1 MVSAFAY
8 SVNRAV
14 ILYSAAMSTFS
25 TPEELAAMRH
35 SLAHVLA
42 QAVTKL
48 YPETRLTIGPPID
61 TGCYYDFLFTEPIS
75 EEAFP
80 AIEKEMKKIIHQ
92 GQIFRRDELSPADAK
107 KYWKDRKQPF
117 KVELIED
124 LEKNESVQMVTHYVN
139 IGPGGEEAFVDLC
152 RGGHTESTKD
162 IPVDGFK
169 LMTVAG
175 AYWRGDEK
183 REQLTR
189 VYVAAFAS
197 KEELDA
203 YLAQM
208 EEAKKRDH
216 RKLGKEMDLFTFSD
230 LVGPGLPLWTP
241 RGTLMRNILDA
252 FVWELREAKGYMKVT
267 IPHITKKELYETSGH
282 WAKFKDDLFRIQT
295 RDEHEF
301 AMKPMNCPHHTQ
313 IYAHIQRSYK
323 DLPQR
328 YAETTMVYRDE
339 QTGELHGLS
348 RVRSITQDDAHVFC
362 RQSQVEEEFLRV
374 WDIIDTF
381 YKTTGFNELQVRLS
395 LHDPE
400 HFEKYLGTPDVWHTA
415 ENAIR
420 RIAKERGVHYRE
432 APGEAAFYG
441 PKVDFI
447 TNDSIGREWQVAT
460 IQLDIN
466 MPERFDLFCINEAGE
481 KERIVMIHC
490 AVMGAIERFLSI
502 FIEHHA
508 GHFPLWV
515 APVQVALL
523 PVASSHEQFASDLG
537 MKLME
542 KRVRVEYM
550 NSDES
555 LGKRIREGETQ
566 RIPYLLV
573 IGDREIAEDSVTVRN
588 IRTKQQVTVSVE
600 EFIASVT
607 NDVASRKLE
616 LSIG

>member
-1 MVSAFAY
+1 MADY
-8 SVNRAV
+8 NN
-14 ILYSAAMSTFS
+14 LDD
-25 TPEELAAMRH
+25 LAKMRH

-42 QAVTKL
+42 QAVMKLWPDTKV
-48 YPETRLTIGPPID
+48 TIGPPIE
-61 TGCYYDFLFTEPIS
+61 TGCYYDFLFSKPIS
-75 EEAFP
+75 DADFP
-80 AIEKEMKKIIHQ
+80 VIEKEMKKIIHQ
-92 GQIFRRDELSPADAK
+92 AQTFRCDELSVKDAIAF
-107 KYWKDRKQPF
+107 WKGKDQPF
-117 KVELIED
+117 KVELIQD
-124 LEKNESVQMVTHYVN
+124 LEKNENVKMVTHYVN
-139 IGPGGEEAFVDLC
+139 VGPDGKDTFTDLC
-152 RGGHTESTKD
+152 RGGHTDTTKD

-169 LMTVAG
+169 LMTLAG
-175 AYWRGDEK
+175 AYWRGDAK
-183 REQLTR
+183 REQLSR
-189 VYVAAFAS
+189 IYVAAFGS

-203 YLAQM
+203 YLKQM
-208 EEAKKRDH
+208 DEARKRDH
-216 RKLGKEMDLFTFSD
+216 RKIGKEMDLFTFSD

-241 RGTLMRNILDA
+241 RGTLMRHLLDG
-252 FVWELREAKGYMKVT
+252 FVWELREARGYQRVT

-313 IYAHIQRSYK
+313 IYNHIPRSYK

-348 RVRSITQDDAHVFC
+348 RVRCITQDDAHVFC

-374 WDIIDTF
+374 WDIIDIF
-381 YKTTGFNELQVRLS
+381 YKTTGFGSLKVRLS

-400 HFEKYLGTPDVWHTA
+400 HFEKYLGTRELWQGA
-415 ENAIR
+415 EEAIR
-420 RIAKERGVHYRE
+420 GIAKDRGVTYIE
-432 APGEAAFYG
+432 ALGEAAFYG

-447 TNDSIGREWQVAT
+447 AVDSIGREWQVAT

-466 MPERFDLFCINEAGE
+466 MPERFDLFCMNEAGE

-490 AVMGAIERFLSI
+490 AIMGSLERFLST

-515 APVQVALL
+515 SPIQAAVL
-523 PVASSHEQFASDLG
+523 PVASGHEEHAANVG
-537 MKLME
+537 AKLME
-542 KRVRVEYM
+542 KGIRIEYM
-550 NSDES
+550 NSTES
-555 LGKRIREGETQ
+555 LGKRIRGGETQ

-573 IGDREIAEDSVTVRN
+573 IGDKEIEEGTVTVRN
-588 IRTKQQVTVSVE
+588 IRTKNQVAVGVD

-607 NDVASRKLE
+607 NDVAERKLE
-616 LSIG
+616 LSIGGEGE

>member
-1 MVSAFAY
+1 
-8 SVNRAV
+8 
-14 ILYSAAMSTFS
+14 
-25 TPEELAAMRH
+25 MRH

-42 QAVTKL
+42 QAVMKL
-48 YPETRLTIGPPID
+48 WPETKLTIGPPID
-61 TGCYYDFLFTEPIS
+61 MGCYYDCLFPQAIS
-75 EEAFP
+75 EADFA
-80 AIEKEMKKIIHQ
+80 AIEKEMKKIIYQ
-92 GQIFRRDELSPADAK
+92 AQTFRCDELPVADAK
-107 KYWKDRKQPF
+107 KFWKGRNQPF

-124 LEKNESVQMVTHYVN
+124 LEKNEGVKMVTNYVN
-139 IGPGGEEAFVDLC
+139 IGPKGEEAFVDLC
-152 RGGHTESTKD
+152 RGGHVESTKD

-169 LMTVAG
+169 IMTVAG

-189 VYVAAFAS
+189 IYVAAFAS

-203 YLAQM
+203 YLKQM

-216 RKLGKEMDLFTFSD
+216 RKLGKEMDLFTFSE

-241 RGTLMRNILDA
+241 RGTFMRNTLDA
-252 FVWELREAKGYMKVT
+252 FVWELREAKGYQRVT
-267 IPHITKKELYETSGH
+267 IPHVTKKELYETSGH
-282 WAKFKDDLFRIQT
+282 WQKFKDDLFRIQT
-295 RDEHEF
+295 RDGHEF

-313 IYAHIQRSYK
+313 IFARSPRSYK
-323 DLPQR
+323 QMPQR

-362 RQSQVEEEFLRV
+362 RQSQVEEEFLRI
-374 WDIIDTF
+374 WDIVDTF
-381 YKTTGFNELQVRLS
+381 YKTTGFNALKVRLS

-400 HFEKYLGTPDVWHTA
+400 HFEKYLGTPALWKQA
-415 ENAIR
+415 EDAIR
-420 RIAKERGVHYRE
+420 KIAKDREVTYIE

-447 TNDSIGREWQVAT
+447 TTDSIGREWQVAT

-466 MPERFDLFCINEAGE
+466 MPERFDLYCINESGE

-490 AVMGAIERFLSI
+490 AIMGALERFLSI

-515 APVQVALL
+515 APMQVAIL
-523 PVASSHEQFASDLG
+523 PVAHDHEAFAANLG
-537 MKLME
+537 IKLFE
-542 KRVRVEYM
+542 KKIRAEYM
-550 NSDES
+550 NSEES
-555 LGKRIREGETQ
+555 LGKRIREGEQQ

-573 IGDREIAEDSVTVRN
+573 IGDKEIEANSVTVRN
-588 IRTKQQVTVSVE
+588 IRTKQQVVVPID

-607 NDVASRKLE
+607 NDVAQRKLE